1 MATKSKLEE
10 KSDEELMEVYKMDKD
25 QLGAAAFEV
34 LFKRHSGL
42 VLGYLKK
49 RLFASKDAQD
59 LLQEVFF
66 KLHRSRHHYDST
78 LPFSPWLFSVTRS
91 VWLDEI
97 KKRRIEQMIEPEA
110 VEKIASLDSH
120 QWQIPPGATTAGL
133 DLAVL
138 RELPVTQKEAVS
150 LRVIDEATFEEIA
163 LKLSTS
169 PENARQLVSRG
180 LKKLKDLLG
189 PKKED
194 ENESNK

>member
-1 MATKSKLEE
+1 MAEKRKLEE
-10 KSDEELMEVYKMDKD
+10 KSDEELMEVYKVDKD

-78 LPFSPWLFSVTRS
+78 LPFSPWLFSITRS

-97 KKRRIEQMIEPEA
+97 KKRRIEQVIEPE
-110 VEKIASLDSH
+110 VIEKIASPDSKL
-120 QWQIPPGATTAGL
+120 QAPEATTVGL
-133 DLAVL
+133 DLTVL
-138 RELPVTQKEAVS
+138 RELPTTQKEAVS

-180 LKKLKDLLG
+180 LKKLKNLLG
-189 PKKED
+189 SKRE
-194 ENESNK
+194 E